1 MTPST
6 RNPRRPPTTF
16 DELVRAGGPE
26 ALAQLAAD
34 LAAQEAA
41 QEERRFWLDLLERM
55 QPDETWPMMLAAI
68 YQEYVHDLRRQL
80 GIPAPKDVVRAQT
93 RDRQKPKTT
102 RAGSR
107 RISPSCPKQRSEV

>member
-6 RNPRRPPTTF
+6 RTRRRPPTTF

-34 LAAQEAA
+34 LAALEAA
-41 QEERRFWLDLLERM
+41 REERRFWLDLLERM
-55 QPDETWPMMLAAI
+55 QPDETWPMMSAAL

-80 GIPAPKDVVRAQT
+80 GVPAPKDVVRVQT
-93 RDRQKPKTT
+93 RERQKK
-102 RAGSR
+102 
-107 RISPSCPKQRSEV
+107 